1 MTNKKLIIKWCLSIC
16 LTLVVN
22 LFHGQNKS
30 VTRVFND
37 LIKAKG
43 DYSKNKPKL
52 VIDPEGN
59 SVAYLYKN
67 TIYIDQK
74 AIDICLKFG
83 KILKCISVFVI
94 S

>member
-1 MTNKKLIIKWCLSIC
+1 MTEKLIIRWSLCIFFI
-16 LTLVVN
+16 LVVN

-52 VIDPEGN
+52 VIDQEGN
-59 SVAYLYKN
+59 SVAYLYK
-67 TIYIDQK
+67 TPS
-74 AIDICLKFG
+74 
-83 KILKCISVFVI
+83 ILTKKQLISA
-94 S
+94 